1 MTGAAAWKPNV
12 GLQSAEAK
20 FSLSARGGEGVSA
33 GAVSSGDLNVSIF
46 SQNVGC
52 IAVVTIK
59 LSVLTVD
66 AVTASIAVRDGDG
79 GSCDTNGTLP
89 KAT

>member
-1 MTGAAAWKPNV
+1 M
-12 GLQSAEAK
+12 
-20 FSLSARGGEGVSA
+20 
-33 GAVSSGDLNVSIF
+33 NVSIF

-66 AVTASIAVRDGDG
+66 AVPASIAVRDGDG